1 MTTRKRSSLE
11 LVLSDEVQSLLDDFA
26 SLLDIRVTFYSLD
39 GEPVRRGKAMC
50 NSAFCSLVQ
59 QIGGLPQCL
68 GMDAAMRAEA
78 EDRND
83 GVISYRCHA
92 GIQDGLAAVR
102 MRGRTIGYLM
112 IGQFRLTDEVPEELA
127 KFPPEHRAALEK
139 AFYELPLYTPEKLSG
154 ILGLFRTL
162 IDYITVRE
170 FAMLRSDHLR
180 SEIDRYIERHICDEL
195 RLPDM
200 ARSIGRSVSTISQF
214 LRRKYA
220 TNFKDLVI
228 AARLEHAERF
238 WREHPDA
245 SVADAAA
252 AAGFSDQFYF
262 SRVFRKHRGTP
273 PARFRAALRRE
284 IQNGR
289 DFGTVK
295 ASPALLPKKKNS

>member
-1 MTTRKRSSLE
+1 MVGKRGSLE

-26 SLLDIRVTFYSLD
+26 SLLDIRVTFFSLD

-50 NSAFCSLVQ
+50 NSAFCTLVQ
-59 QIGGLPQCL
+59 QDDEGLDRCL
-68 GMDAAMRAEA
+68 RMDAEMRAEA
-78 EDRND
+78 ERSD

-92 GIQDGLAAVR
+92 GIQEGLAAVR

-112 IGQFRLTDEVPEELA
+112 IGQFRVSEEPPAELV
-127 KFPPEHRAALEK
+127 KFPPERRAELEK
-139 AFYELPLYTPEKLSG
+139 AFFALPLYSPEKLAG

-170 FAMLRSDHLR
+170 YAMLRSDHFR
-180 SEIDRYIERHICDEL
+180 SEIDRYIESRLDGEL

-200 ARSIGRSVSTISQF
+200 ARSLGRSVSTISQF
-214 LRRKYA
+214 LRRNYG

-228 AARLEHAERF
+228 SARLARAERF

-245 SVADAAA
+245 SVAEAAA

-262 SRVFRKHRGTP
+262 SRVFRKRRGVS
-273 PARFRAALRRE
+273 PAHFRAVLRRTACDAKNPE
-284 IQNGR
+284 
-289 DFGTVK
+289 K
-295 ASPALLPKKKNS
+295 ESPAPLPRA